1 MTPRTAAGLPQ
12 DSTLWWAQQKYF
24 TPPKTGQAEDRSVAW
39 HAVEHAPEFSE
50 SDRGNQDQIRG
61 TRDNRRISLLRH
73 F

>member
-1 MTPRTAAGLPQ
+1 MVGSAEILH
-12 DSTLWWAQQKYF
+12 S
-24 TPPKTGQAEDRSVAW
+24 PKTGQAEDGSVAW

-61 TRDNRRISLLRH
+61 TQDNHRISLLRH